1 AKRRIGGSQYLVH
14 GRSLER
20 KSWQIQGLNGTP
32 GRHALSLCKRNK
44 AGAMFGLGLIV
55 LACRF
60 VAAVQRKTGGN
71 ARLWVNFFAWAAVVW
86 CNRP

>member
-1 AKRRIGGSQYLVH
+1 SG
-14 GRSLER
+14 

-55 LACRF
+55 LVCRF
-60 VAAVQRKTGGN
+60 VAAVQRKTGVQ
-71 ARLWVNFFAWAAVVW
+71 ARLWVNFFAWAAAVW